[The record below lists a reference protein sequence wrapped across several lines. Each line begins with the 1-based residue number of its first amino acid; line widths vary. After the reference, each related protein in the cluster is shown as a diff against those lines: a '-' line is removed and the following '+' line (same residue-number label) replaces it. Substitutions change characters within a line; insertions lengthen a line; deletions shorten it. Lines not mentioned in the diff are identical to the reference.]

1 MKHEKTNYLS
11 NDNTK
16 LKNELSKHHYT
27 LGNDFNDFKS
37 EVNRSFRAN
46 KGIFA
51 PAVDPSMK
59 NATIKTNFILGNNIT
74 TYESSSQDQNKYS
87 TGVKTTTSQIG
98 NKGSL
103 KTNFTLGNDKMN

>member
-74 TYESSSQDQNKYS
+74 SYESSSQDQNKYS
-87 TGVKTTTSQIG
+87 TGVKTTTSQIE